1 MNNQKQ
7 HINLITAYLQG
18 TLTDQQQREL
28 NRLVNSGEIDLLDIK
43 EMESLYKRMDSIDV
57 PEPSS
62 SLSQGFYIML
72 EEEKKQQKINWRDTL
87 NHWVDQLRAQFRI
100 RYLAYAF
107 SIFIAGLLVGD
118 LYAPISKQDEQ
129 VERLSS
135 QVNHLREMMMI
146 SLLDDSSPIE
156 RLKAVNIS
164 NEIRSVDNRVAK
176 ALLHTLNNDSNINV
190 RLAAVEALVRHG
202 SNPEVRRELVNSI
215 TRQKSP
221 IVQSALADAMLQLQ
235 EPQSVDEFKKLLD
248 QNELDSTVRNKLENT
263 IAALNS

>member
-1 MNNQKQ
+1 MNNHEQY
-7 HINLITAYLQG
+7 IDLITAYLQG
-18 TLTDQQQREL
+18 TLTDQEQREL
-28 NRLVNSGEIDLLDIK
+28 NKLVDSGEIDLLDIK
-43 EMESLYKRMDSIDV
+43 EMESLYKRMDTIDV
-57 PEPSS
+57 PEPSP
-62 SLSQGFYIML
+62 SLSLRFYNML
-72 EEEKKQQKINWRDTL
+72 EEKKQQRSNWPDSL
-87 NHWVDQLRAQFRI
+87 NRWLDRLRAQFRI
-100 RYLAYAF
+100 HYLAYAF
-107 SIFIAGLLVGD
+107 SIFIVGLLIGD

-129 VERLSS
+129 VERLST
-135 QVNHLREMMMI
+135 QVNQLREMMMI

-164 NEIRSVDNRVAK
+164 NEIRSVDSRVTE

-202 SNPEVRRELVNSI
+202 SNPEVRRGLVNSI
-215 TRQKSP
+215 TRQESP